1 MWAGRPD
8 KGIVMKIG
16 TRRERSMV
24 WCGLLAFMVGGVF
37 VGGGAYFHNAA
48 LMELGGAVM
57 FAGLAMIGY
66 IR

>member
-1 MWAGRPD
+1 
-8 KGIVMKIG
+8 MKIG